1 MKFLCLRCD
10 EPMSIGEVEGSD
22 DNSVGITFVC
32 KKCSNRFAMFTNP
45 METQLV
51 RGLGVHIGGRSI
63 PAKPMEVIKDT
74 LVTKEDTEDTL
85 VWDSAAN
92 ARLNN
97 VPPFVRDMARSAIE
111 RYAREK
117 GYKDITIEVM
127 DEARKVYG
135 M

>member
-1 MKFLCLRCD
+1 MKFLCLKCD
-10 EPMSIGEVEGSD
+10 ETMSIREVEGSD

-32 KKCSNRFAMFTNP
+32 KKCGNSFAMFTNP

-51 RGLGVHIGGRSI
+51 RGLGVHVGGRSI

-74 LVTKEDTEDTL
+74 LVTKEDTENTI
-85 VWDSAAN
+85 VWNSEAE
-92 ARLNN
+92 ARLDN
-97 VPPFVRDMARSAIE
+97 VPPFVRDMARNAIE